1 MRVHRFSVYLGLQGE
16 ALSFK
21 LRCLF
26 FGTFFSNG
34 IVGEPDRAGFWK
46 GKLRCGLKVGEL
58 RARGL
63 QVHVHLNRL
72 GLAGLGVYLDPKEPT
87 F

>member
-1 MRVHRFSVYLGLQGE
+1 M
-16 ALSFK
+16 SF
-21 LRCLF
+21 F
-26 FGTFFSNG
+26 FDTFFSSG

-46 GKLRCGLKVGEL
+46 GKLRCLGLKVGEL

-72 GLAGLGVYLDPKEPT
+72 GLAGLGVYLDPQKPT
-87 F
+87 ISGLLICSFFGISP